1 MSLEKYATYGE
12 ALIAPKLVTE
22 LVNRGH
28 AVSIWNGGEEAE
40 IEDSTDSEA
49 LLAELAASGE
59 DELVADGVWFYLVF
73 GNESDGSELIS
84 DCYDNEECNAIFDIV
99 NN

>member
-1 MSLEKYATYGE
+1 MSLEKYATHGE
-12 ALIAPKLVTE
+12 ALIARKLVTE

-40 IEDSTDSEA
+40 IEDSTDIEA
-49 LLAELAASGE
+49 LLAELAATGE
-59 DELVADGVWFYLVF
+59 DELVADGVWFYLIF

-84 DCYDNEECNAIFDIV
+84 DYYANEECNAIYDAV
-99 NN
+99 HA

>member
-12 ALIAPKLVTE
+12 ALRARKLVTE

-40 IEDSTDSEA
+40 IEDSTDIEA

-59 DELVADGVWFYLVF
+59 DELVADGIWFYLIF

-84 DCYDNEECNAIFDIV
+84 DCYDNQECNAIFDIV
-99 NN
+99 NA

>member
-1 MSLEKYATYGE
+1 MSLEKYATHGE
-12 ALIAPKLVTE
+12 ALVARKLVTE

-28 AVSIWNGGEEAE
+28 AVSIWNGGDEAE
-40 IEDSTDSEA
+40 IEDSTDIEA

-59 DELVADGVWFYLVF
+59 DELVADGIWFYLVF

-84 DCYDNEECNAIFDIV
+84 DCYDNEECNAIFEIV

>member
-1 MSLEKYATYGE
+1 MSLENYATYGE
-12 ALIAPKLVTE
+12 ALIARKLVTE

-28 AVSIWNGGEEAE
+28 AVSIWNGGDEAE
-40 IEDSTDSEA
+40 IEDSTNIEA

-59 DELVADGVWFYLVF
+59 DELVADGVWFYLIF
-73 GNESDGSELIS
+73 GNERDGSELIS
-84 DCYDNEECNAIFDIV
+84 DCYDNEECNAIFEIV

>member
-1 MSLEKYATYGE
+1 MSLEKYATHGE
-12 ALIAPKLVTE
+12 ALVARKLVTE

-40 IEDSTDSEA
+40 IEDSTDIEA
-49 LLAELAASGE
+49 LLAELAATGE
-59 DELVADGVWFYLVF
+59 DELVAEGVWFYLIF

-84 DCYDNEECNAIFDIV
+84 DCYDNEECNAIFEIV
-99 NN
+99 NA

>member
-1 MSLEKYATYGE
+1 MSLEKYATHGE
-12 ALIAPKLVTE
+12 ALIARKLVTE

-40 IEDSTDSEA
+40 IEDSTNIEA
-49 LLAELAASGE
+49 LLAELAATGE
-59 DELVADGVWFYLVF
+59 DELVAEGVWFYLIF

-84 DCYDNEECNAIFDIV
+84 DCYDNKECNAIFDIV
-99 NN
+99 NA

>member
-1 MSLEKYATYGE
+1 MSLAKYATHGE
-12 ALIAPKLVTE
+12 ALIARKLVTE

-28 AVSIWNGGEEAE
+28 AVSIWNGGDEAE
-40 IEDSTDSEA
+40 IEDSTNIEA

-59 DELVADGVWFYLVF
+59 DELVADGVWFYLIF
-73 GNESDGSELIS
+73 GNERDGSELIS
-84 DCYDNEECNAIFDIV
+84 DCYDNQECNAIFEIV

>member
-1 MSLEKYATYGE
+1 MSLENYATYGE
-12 ALIAPKLVTE
+12 ALIARKLVTE

-28 AVSIWNGGEEAE
+28 AVSIWNGGDEAE
-40 IEDSTDSEA
+40 IEDSTNIEA

-59 DELVADGVWFYLVF
+59 DELVADGVWFYLIF

-84 DCYDNEECNAIFDIV
+84 DCYDNEECNAIFEIV

>member
-1 MSLEKYATYGE
+1 MSLEKYATHGE
-12 ALIAPKLVTE
+12 ALRARKLVTE

-28 AVSIWNGGEEAE
+28 AVSIWNGGDEAE
-40 IEDSTDSEA
+40 IEDSTDIEA

-59 DELVADGVWFYLVF
+59 DELVADGIWFYLIF

-84 DCYDNEECNAIFDIV
+84 DCYDNAECNAIFDIV
-99 NN
+99 NA

>member
-12 ALIAPKLVTE
+12 ALIARKLVTA

-28 AVSIWNGGEEAE
+28 AVSIWNGGDEAE
-40 IEDSTDSEA
+40 IEDSTDIEA

-59 DELVADGVWFYLVF
+59 DELVADGIWFYLIF

-84 DCYDNEECNAIFDIV
+84 DCYDNQECNAIFDIV
-99 NN
+99 NA

>member
-12 ALIAPKLVTE
+12 ALIARKLVTA

-28 AVSIWNGGEEAE
+28 AVSIWNGGDEAE
-40 IEDSTDSEA
+40 IEDSTDIEA

-59 DELVADGVWFYLVF
+59 DELVADGIWFYLIF

-84 DCYDNEECNAIFDIV
+84 DCYDNQECNAIFDIV

>member
-1 MSLEKYATYGE
+1 MSLEKYATHGE
-12 ALIAPKLVTE
+12 ALIARKLITE

-40 IEDSTDSEA
+40 IEDSTDIEA

-84 DCYDNEECNAIFDIV
+84 DCSDNEECNAIFDIV
-99 NN
+99 NA

>member
-1 MSLEKYATYGE
+1 MSLEKYATHGE
-12 ALIAPKLVTE
+12 ALVARKLITE

-84 DCYDNEECNAIFDIV
+84 DCYDNQECNAIFDIV
-99 NN
+99 NA

>member
-1 MSLEKYATYGE
+1 MSLENYATYGE
-12 ALIAPKLVTE
+12 ALIARKLVTE

-28 AVSIWNGGEEAE
+28 AVSIWNGGDEAE
-40 IEDSTDSEA
+40 IEDSTNIEA

-59 DELVADGVWFYLVF
+59 DELVADGVWFYLIF

-84 DCYDNEECNAIFDIV
+84 DCYDNEECNAIFDTV